1 MSPVSPSTDARAG
14 PDTDHDGLAALRPA
28 KLVLATDV
36 HIGQA
41 LRQARER
48 LDLGLEDIAQATHVR
63 ATFIDALERLD
74 LEPLPAG
81 PFAVGY
87 VKAYARALGLEPD
100 AVVARFKREMPVE
113 DTKLGAPFGGQF
125 KRGARFS
132 GLAAAALVVV
142 AGLAGWNLVVRAK
155 SPGARAVASAPP
167 VAVHAPTDSGPSM
180 LGAPLPAPP
189 EASTPAPYETP
200 GLAEAT
206 AAKGPDAAAA
216 VTAQIAEEAAK
227 ARPGEPVAAGAQFS
241 AHGAVYGAPRAEAG
255 VVLQAVRPMSLV
267 VRGAG
272 GAVYFARQ
280 LAPGEAWRAP
290 NVAGL
295 TVDVDVPTAVEVYV
309 QGHAVGL
316 LSQAQTPLTSL
327 TTPKTPPT

>member
-63 ATFIDALERLD
+63 ANFIDALERLD
-74 LEPLPAG
+74 LDPLPAG

-100 AVVARFKREMPVE
+100 AVVARFKKETPVE
-113 DTKLGAPFGGQF
+113 DTKLGAPFGAQF

-132 GLAAAALVVV
+132 GLAAAALFVV
-142 AGLAGWNLVVRAK
+142 AGLGGWNLVVRAK
-155 SPGARAVASAPP
+155 SPAARTAASAAP
-167 VAVHAPTDSGPSM
+167 VVVHAPTDTGPSL

-241 AHGAVYGAPRAEAG
+241 PHGAVYGAPRAEAG

-295 TVDVDVPTAVEVYV
+295 TVDVDVPSAVEVYV
-309 QGHAVGL
+309 QGRAAGL
-316 LSQAQTPLTSL
+316 LSQAQTPLASL
-327 TTPKTPPT
+327 TTPKAPAT

>member
-1 MSPVSPSTDARAG
+1 MSPVSPSTDARPG
-14 PDTDHDGLAALRPA
+14 PDAHHDDLAALRPA
-28 KLVLATDV
+28 KLVLSTDV

-41 LRQARER
+41 LRQARET
-48 LDLGLEDIAQATHVR
+48 LDLGVDDIAQATHVR
-63 ATFIDALERLD
+63 STFIDALERLD
-74 LEPLPAG
+74 LAPLPAG

-100 AVVARFKREMPVE
+100 AVVARFKKEAPVE
-113 DTKLGAPFGGQF
+113 DTGLADPFGAQF
-125 KRGARFS
+125 RRGARFS
-132 GLAAAALVVV
+132 GLAAAALAVV

-155 SPGARAVASAPP
+155 SPPPRAVSSAPP
-167 VAVHAPTDSGPSM
+167 VAVHVPTDAGPAV

-189 EASTPAPYETP
+189 EASTPPPYETP
-200 GLAEAT
+200 GLAAAT

-227 ARPGEPVAAGAQFS
+227 DRPTNPVAAGAQFS
-241 AHGAVYGAPRAEAG
+241 PHGAVFGAPRTEPG

-267 VRGAG
+267 VRGAS

-295 TVDVDVPTAVEVYV
+295 TLDVDVPAAAEVYV
-309 QGHAVGL
+309 QGRAVGV
-316 LSQAQTPLTSL
+316 LSQPQTALASL
-327 TTPKTPPT
+327 TAPKPPTP

>member
-1 MSPVSPSTDARAG
+1 MRWSD
-14 PDTDHDGLAALRPA
+14 
-28 KLVLATDV
+28 
-36 HIGQA
+36 
-41 LRQARER
+41 
-48 LDLGLEDIAQATHVR
+48 
-63 ATFIDALERLD
+63 FD

-100 AVVARFKREMPVE
+100 AVVARFKKETPVE
-113 DTKLGAPFGGQF
+113 DTKLGAPFGAQF

-155 SPGARAVASAPP
+155 SPAARAVVSAPP
-167 VAVHAPTDSGPSM
+167 VAVHAPAEAGPSV

-189 EASTPAPYETP
+189 EASTPPPYETP
-200 GLAEAT
+200 GLAAAT

-216 VTAQIAEEAAK
+216 VTAEIAAEAAK
-227 ARPGEPVAAGAQFS
+227 ARPGEPVAAGAQFLP
-241 AHGAVYGAPRAEAG
+241 HGAVYGAPRTEAG

-280 LAPGEAWRAP
+280 LAAGEAWRAP

-316 LSQAQTPLTSL
+316 LSQAQTPLASL
-327 TTPKTPPT
+327 IAPKPPTP